1 MVDSFLHFLTF
12 ERRFSDHTLTAY
24 KSDLEQFNSFL
35 AEIDPD
41 LTSVGAEFIH
51 IRAWIIHLMEADIT
65 PRSIN
70 RKLATLRT
78 YFKFLK
84 QRGIVEVDHF
94 QKLNALKIK
103 KSLPVFVQEESMSA
117 LLDEFPFEDS
127 FSGWRDRLVLELFY
141 ATGIR
146 LSELLNLRER
156 DINKFERTIKV
167 LGKRNKERI
176 IPFPKNLGLIIE
188 NYLNRKNMEFGH
200 NSGLPLIVTDKGRPG
215 YPMFVYRIV
224 NKYLNLI
231 PSIDKK
237 SPHVLRHTY
246 ATHLLDKGADLNA
259 IKALLGHS
267 SLAATQVYTHNSLE
281 RLKAVFDQAH
291 PKA

>member
-1 MVDSFLHFLTF
+1 MVNSFFHFLTY
-12 ERRFSDHTLTAY
+12 ERRFSEHTLIAY
-24 KSDLEQFNSFL
+24 RSDLDQFDSFL
-35 AEIDPD
+35 LETDPNV
-41 LTSVGAEFIH
+41 TSAQAEFVH
-51 IRAWIIHLMEADIT
+51 IRAWVIHLMETGIT

-84 QRGIVEVDHF
+84 NRGIVDTDHF
-94 QKLNALKIK
+94 QKLTALKIRK
-103 KSLPVFVQEESMSA
+103 GLPAFVQEENMAA
-117 LLDEFPFEDS
+117 LLDKFPFEDNFYGS
-127 FSGWRDRLVLELFY
+127 RDRLILELFY

-146 LSELLNLRER
+146 LSELLSLREQ

-176 IPFPKNLGLIIE
+176 IPFPKILGLIIE
-188 NYLNRKNMEFGH
+188 NYLNKKIMEFGH
-200 NSGLPLIVTDKGRPG
+200 NRELPLIVTDKGRPG
-215 YPMFVYRIV
+215 YPMFIYRIV

>member
-1 MVDSFLHFLTF
+1 MVDSFFHFLTY
-12 ERRFSDHTLTAY
+12 ERRFSKHTLTAY
-24 KSDLEQFNSFL
+24 KSDLAQFNSFL
-35 AEIDPD
+35 SEADPGITLVQAD
-41 LTSVGAEFIH
+41 FLH
-51 IRAWIIHLMEADIT
+51 IRAWIIHLMETGIT

-84 QRGIVEVDHF
+84 NRGVIDVDHF
-94 QKLNALKIK
+94 QKLNALKTRK
-103 KSLPVFVQEESMSA
+103 GLPVFVQEENLAA
-117 LLDEFPFEDS
+117 LLDEYPFEDN
-127 FSGWRDRLVLELFY
+127 FSGWRDRLILELFY
-141 ATGIR
+141 GTGIR
-146 LSELLNLRER
+146 LSELLHLHER
-156 DINKFERTIKV
+156 DIDRFERTIKV
-167 LGKRNKERI
+167 LGKGNKERI

-215 YPMFVYRIV
+215 YPMFIYRIV

-246 ATHLLDKGADLNA
+246 ATHLLDRGADLNA

-281 RLKAVFDQAH
+281 RLKAVFDLAH

>member
-1 MVDSFLHFLTF
+1 MVDSFLHYLTY
-12 ERRFSDHTLTAY
+12 ERRFSEHTLTAY
-24 KSDLEQFNSFL
+24 RSDLEQFNSFL
-35 AEIDPD
+35 TEIDPD
-41 LTSVGAEFIH
+41 LTSVRAEFMH
-51 IRAWIIHLMEADIT
+51 IRAWVIHLMEADIA

-70 RKLATLRT
+70 RKLASLRT
-78 YFKFLK
+78 YFRFLK
-84 QRGIVEVDHF
+84 QRGVVEVDHF

-146 LSELLNLRER
+146 LSELLNLKER
-156 DINKFERTIKV
+156 DINRFERTIKV

-188 NYLNRKNMEFGH
+188 NYLNRKNIEFGH

>member
-1 MVDSFLHFLTF
+1 MVDSFLHFLTY

-24 KSDLEQFNSFL
+24 RNDLEQFNSFL
-35 AEIDPD
+35 SETD
-41 LTSVGAEFIH
+41 LGITSVQAEFAH
-51 IRAWIIHLMEADIT
+51 IRAWIIHLMETGIT

-84 QRGIVEVDHF
+84 NRGVIDVDHF
-94 QKLNALKIK
+94 QKISALKTRK
-103 KSLPVFVQEESMSA
+103 GLPVFVQEEGMTA
-117 LLDEFPFEDS
+117 LLDDFPFTDD
-127 FSGWRDRLVLELFY
+127 FSGWRDKLILELFY

-146 LSELLNLRER
+146 LSELLNLHER

-176 IPFPKNLGLIIE
+176 IPFPKNLGFIIE
-188 NYLNRKNMEFGH
+188 SYLNKKNMEFGH

-215 YPMFVYRIV
+215 YPMFIYRIV

-281 RLKAVFDQAH
+281 RLKSVFDQAH

>member
-1 MVDSFLHFLTF
+1 MVDSFLHFLTY

-41 LTSVGAEFIH
+41 LTSVGAEFMH

>member
-1 MVDSFLHFLTF
+1 MVESFLHFLTY

-35 AEIDPD
+35 SETDPGVNS
-41 LTSVGAEFIH
+41 TQAEFVH
-51 IRAWIIHLMEADIT
+51 IRAWIIHLMEVGIT

-84 QRGIVEVDHF
+84 KRAIVDIDHF
-94 QKLNALKIK
+94 QKLNSLKTR

-127 FSGWRDRLVLELFY
+127 FSGWRDRLVLELLY

-146 LSELLNLRER
+146 LSELLNLHER

-188 NYLNRKNMEFGH
+188 NYLNWKNKDFDY
-200 NSGLPLIVTDKGRPG
+200 NSSLPLIVTDKGRPG
-215 YPMFVYRIV
+215 YPMFIYRIV